1 MAIDMFS
8 KIQKAITTTLE
19 GIGSDESARIPGA
32 SLLDAGLLRGKERA
46 AKVAKGELTEVK
58 TALRDL
64 LERPIQT
71 ESIARAITLSAGR

>member
-8 KIQKAITTTLE
+8 KIKNAITTGLE
-19 GIGSDESARIPGA
+19 GINSDESARIPGA

-58 TALRDL
+58 TALREL
-64 LERPIQT
+64 LERRPL
-71 ESIARAITLSAGR
+71 ESIARAVTQNAARI